1 MAYSTSNPPFRIWG
15 GTGNGFA
22 GSTLAQS
29 TAFTGYVG
37 ASGGG
42 AGWVYVSSDPVGTV
56 TGSSYFTDGF
66 QRGMRL
72 HDIVGIVDIGQGSS
86 AFLTFTTVKVVTT
99 GTTVVGGVTL
109 TTGNLGSSF

>member
-1 MAYSTSNPPFRIWG
+1 MAYSTSNPPFRVWG
-15 GTGNGFA
+15 GIASGA
-22 GSTLAQS
+22 QGSTLAQS

-42 AGWVYVSSDPVGTV
+42 AGWIYVSSDPVATV
-56 TGSSYFTDGF
+56 VGSSYFTDGM

-86 AFLTFTTVKVVTT
+86 AFLTFSTVKVVTT
-99 GTTVVGGVTL
+99 GTTGPGGVTL